1 MPARPADLVA
11 DAVVHERFFS
21 VVLHDVAPSTWPLYA
36 DFVRAIDA
44 VGGIPLT
51 LLVVPDFHHEG
62 SIVDDAVF
70 RAAMDA
76 RVARGDELVL
86 HGFHHADEAPPP
98 RGPREMFMRRIYT
111 HEGEF
116 FAIDAAGA
124 RTRIAQ
130 GLAAFAA
137 CGWTTRGF
145 VAPAW
150 LLNGAAKAEVAAA
163 GLRYTS
169 DPRHMILLPEWR
181 LLRAPSLVWSARSGW
196 RRALSRAWNERLRRR
211 HADAPLLRLGL
222 HPVDMRHESVVRW
235 WLDVAVV
242 LSATRTPATKSQAL
256 DRLAGPGMAWED
268 AA

>member
-1 MPARPADLVA
+1 MPARPAEIAA
-11 DAVVHERFFS
+11 DVDARGKFFS
-21 VVLHDVAPSTWPLYA
+21 VVLHDVAPSTWPLYR
-36 DFVRAIDA
+36 DFVAAIDR

-62 SIVDDAVF
+62 SIVDDMVF

-76 RVARGDELVL
+76 RIARGDELVL

-98 RGPREMFMRRIYT
+98 RGPRETFMRRIYT

-116 FAIDAAGA
+116 FAVDAADA
-124 RTRIAQ
+124 RARIAK

-137 CGWTTRGF
+137 CGWTTQGF

-150 LLNGAAKAEVAAA
+150 LLNDAAKAEVAAA

-169 DPRHMILLPEWR
+169 DPQHLILLPEWQR
-181 LLRAPSLVWSARSGW
+181 LHAPSLVWSARSGW

-211 HADAPLLRLGL
+211 HAEAPLLRLGL
-222 HPVDMRHESVVRW
+222 HPVDMRHAAVMQW
-235 WLDVAVV
+235 WLDVAVA
-242 LSATRTPATKSQAL
+242 LSATREPATKSRAL
-256 DRLAGPGMAWED
+256 DRLVGQGTALEN